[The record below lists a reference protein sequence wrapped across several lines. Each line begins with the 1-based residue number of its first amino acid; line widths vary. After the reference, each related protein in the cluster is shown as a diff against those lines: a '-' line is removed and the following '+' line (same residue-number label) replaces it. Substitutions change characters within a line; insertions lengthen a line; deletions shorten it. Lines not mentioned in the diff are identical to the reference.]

1 MLAPPGARA
10 MAAYILADIEVLDPD
25 KYEEY
30 RLKVPAVIEKHGGRY
45 LARGGATEVLEGSWE
60 PRRTV
65 IVEFPSMAALERFW
79 SSPEYKP
86 LREIRQASTRS
97 NLIAVEGVVG

>member
-1 MLAPPGARA
+1 

-25 KYEEY
+25 TYEEY
-30 RLKVPAVIEKHGGRY
+30 RREVPAVIEKYGGRY
-45 LARGGATEVLEGSWE
+45 LARGGATEVLEGSWT

-79 SSPEYKP
+79 SSPEYRP
-86 LREIRQASTRS
+86 LAEIRQASTRS
-97 NLIAVEGVVG
+97 NLIAVEGIVG